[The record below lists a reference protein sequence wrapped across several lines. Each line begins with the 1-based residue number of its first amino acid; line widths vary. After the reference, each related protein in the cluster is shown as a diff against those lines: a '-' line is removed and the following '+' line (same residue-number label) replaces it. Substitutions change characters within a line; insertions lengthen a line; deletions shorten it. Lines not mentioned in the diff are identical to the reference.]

1 MWAAL
6 RDKGVKLAMETVR
19 KLMRSIGLKTELYH
33 KRTAKYSSYKGTVGK
48 VADNLLQQHFDE
60 ERPDRV
66 LHTDITEYALTNGK
80 KVCISPVVDEAS
92 LEILACTA
100 SYSPDMEL
108 VLGMLDEL
116 KTEDVQQELEDYI
129 YCFNII
135 RRSNKLNYTTPVK
148 YRDRVMATI

>member
-1 MWAAL
+1 
-6 RDKGVKLAMETVR
+6 
-19 KLMRSIGLKTELYH
+19 
-33 KRTAKYSSYKGTVGK
+33 YKGTVGK

-60 ERPDRV
+60 ERPYHV

-80 KVCISPVVDEAS
+80 KVYLSPVVDEAS

-116 KTEDVQQELEDYI
+116 ET
-129 YCFNII
+129 
-135 RRSNKLNYTTPVK
+135 KLP
-148 YRDRVMATI
+148 